1 MNTYRMQFALALL
14 AIASFVP
21 VANAQAKTSQAAQP
35 APAKK
40 SQQSAAKTSK
50 AVSRAEA
57 WKKIPIPPL
66 PVFKPAQP
74 TRVQLSNGMVI
85 FLQEDHELPLVSV
98 STNIRG
104 GSRSEPAAK
113 VGMLDVYGDVW
124 RTGGTTKRTGDEMDD
139 YLEARAAKLETGAS
153 GTSTSMGFNCL
164 KQDFDDVFAMY
175 LELLRDPAF
184 REDKIALA
192 KNQLRTGISRR
203 NDDPDSIAGR
213 ESAFLVY
220 GKESPYAR
228 EPEYWTVDAIT
239 REDLISWHKQH
250 LAPNNIIVGIV
261 GDFDS
266 KQMEARFRQAFESW
280 PKGEQVKQPEIPT
293 PGPKPGV
300 YFVNK
305 EDVNQSDIRIV
316 GLGIDRH
323 NPDYFPLT
331 VMNEI
336 LSGGFS
342 SRMFSN
348 LRTKAGLAYSVGGA
362 IGSAFD
368 HRGMAQFSM
377 GTKSETTVAGIQ
389 GLFSE
394 LDDMLKNPP
403 TAAELKRA
411 KDNILNSFIFN
422 FDTPAEVM
430 RERMTYEFF
439 GYPLDFLERYRAGVE
454 KTTLDDV
461 SRVAKKYIQKDQYAV
476 LVVGNEAE
484 FKTPLTTVGQVTP
497 LNITIPTSPSGN
509 SGAKSTGSFTTLPA
523 AAPAPKAS
531 NDEGKALIAKVVQFL
546 GGEQKLQ
553 SIKSIQQKVTSVRK
567 TAQGDLP
574 IAVEQTIVYPDR
586 LVAVANLMGME
597 MKNVVTP
604 SAVFMA
610 APQGIRDFTGA
621 DKDEA
626 QRSIQRDIINIARHA
641 NDPAWIFAAGPNQN
655 VGDTDAAV
663 LDIASGDFQMRW
675 FVDPKTGAVIQTE
688 GKALGQSGPVQRT
701 TQYGGWKDSGGV
713 KLYSERKVSENGN
726 PVATDTIEQWTLNP
740 QVDPKLFDKPATTS
754 PVPQ

>member
-1 MNTYRMQFALALL
+1 MRTYRMQFALSLL

-21 VANAQAKTSQAAQP
+21 VASAQTTTSQTTPP

-66 PVFKPAQP
+66 PAFKPAQP

-85 FLQEDHELPLVSV
+85 FLQEDHELPLISV

-113 VGMLDVYGDVW
+113 IGMLDIYGEVW
-124 RTGGTTKRTGDEMDD
+124 RTGGTTKRTGDDMDD
-139 YLEARAAKLETGAS
+139 FLEARAAKLETGS
-153 GTSTSMGFNCL
+153 GGTSTSIGFNCL

-192 KNQLRTGISRR
+192 KNQMRTGISRR

-213 ESAFLVY
+213 EAAYLVY

-228 EPEYWTVDAIT
+228 EAEYWTVDAVT
-239 REDLISWHKQH
+239 REDLVNWHKQH
-250 LAPNNIIVGIV
+250 LAPNNIILGIV
-261 GDFDS
+261 GDFDT

-280 PKGEQVKQPEIPT
+280 PKGEAAKQPEIPT

-305 EDVNQSDIRIV
+305 EDVNQSDIRIL

-323 NPDYFPLT
+323 NPDYFALT

-342 SRMFSN
+342 SRMFSD

-362 IGSAFD
+362 IGSSFD
-368 HRGMAQFSM
+368 HRGMTQFSM

-389 GLFSE
+389 GLFAE

-403 TAAELKRA
+403 TEAELKRA

-430 RERMTYEFF
+430 RERMTYEFY
-439 GYPLDFLERYRAGVE
+439 GYPLDFLERYRDGIE
-454 KTTLDDV
+454 KTTLADV
-461 SRVAKKYIQKDQYAV
+461 SQVAKKYIHKDQYAV
-476 LVVGNEAE
+476 LVVGNESE
-484 FKTPLTTVGQVTP
+484 FKTPLTTVGRVTP
-497 LNITIPTSPSGN
+497 LDITIPTSPSAN
-509 SGAKSTGSFTTLPA
+509 SGEKTDSGPSALV
-523 AAPAPKAS
+523 APKAS
-531 NDEGKALIAKVVQFL
+531 NPEGKALIAKFVQFL
-546 GGEQKLQ
+546 GGEQKVQ
-553 SIKSIQQKVTSVRK
+553 SVKSIRQKLTSVRK
-567 TAQGDLP
+567 TPQGDLP

-586 LVAVANLMGME
+586 LVAIANLMGME

-604 SAVFMA
+604 AAAFMST
-610 APQGIRDFTGA
+610 PQGLRDFSGH
-621 DKDEA
+621 DKEEA
-626 QRSIQRDIINIARHA
+626 QRSLQRDLVNIAQHA
-641 NDPAWIFAAGPNQN
+641 NDSTWNFTADGTEKINGI
-655 VGDTDAAV
+655 DAAT
-663 LDIASGDFQMRW
+663 LDISSGAFHMRW
-675 FVDPKTGAVIQTE
+675 FIDPKSGEVLQTVGE
-688 GKALGQSGPVQRT
+688 ALGQSGPVQRT
-701 TQYGGWKDSGGV
+701 TQYTNWKDSDGM
-713 KLYSERKVSENGN
+713 KLYTERKVLENGN
-726 PVATDTIEQWTLNP
+726 AVANDTIEQWTINP
-740 QVDPKLFDKPATTS
+740 QLDPKAFDKPATA
-754 PVPQ
+754 PPPAK